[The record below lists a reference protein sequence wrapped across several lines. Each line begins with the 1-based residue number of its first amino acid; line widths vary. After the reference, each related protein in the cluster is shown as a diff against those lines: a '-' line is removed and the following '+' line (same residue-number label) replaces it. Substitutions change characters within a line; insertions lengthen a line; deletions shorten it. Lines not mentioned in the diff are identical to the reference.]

1 MVKNGA
7 FSTLTLSLTIA
18 RVVVPSQVDVRA
30 RSRVNGFTTAVF
42 FSFFS
47 QSHVIRSLAPC
58 VLHRFRLCVFRK
70 QRTRYNNS
78 TSAAHLCIRIT
89 LRNIMKLI
97 F

>member
-42 FSFFS
+42 FSFFFPVACNSIASALRTAPFSVVCVS
-47 QSHVIRSLAPC
+47 QT
-58 VLHRFRLCVFRK
+58 K
-70 QRTRYNNS
+70 NS
-78 TSAAHLCIRIT
+78 I
-89 LRNIMKLI
+89 
-97 F
+97 